1 MSSDTLVVVKSSKD
15 VSVDAALQKIENFI
29 LNTDENQT
37 DQTSEEI
44 AQKLNVIKDALTE
57 YKGSTEI
64 IRIVCKVP
72 NSIRKKRSSSIIMED
87 SDTGD
92 MDGITKSHKKK
103 KRKHDKESN

>member
-44 AQKLNVIKDALTE
+44 AQKLNVIKE
-57 YKGSTEI
+57 GSTEI

>member
-29 LNTDENQT
+29 LSTDENQT

-57 YKGSTEI
+57 YK
-64 IRIVCKVP
+64 
-72 NSIRKKRSSSIIMED
+72 
-87 SDTGD
+87 
-92 MDGITKSHKKK
+92 
-103 KRKHDKESN
+103 KEKI